1 MLVPISDY
9 RLRQREYL
17 LRIAR
22 AMTSRLDLSDLL
34 QLVIDEA
41 GELLSAE
48 AGLIALRRP
57 DGGHLQVYTS
67 FGLDQELLELF
78 SPLLDGEFFERLVQ
92 EGGWMTA
99 DLSLRLQVA
108 SSALGVRLRQLVALP
123 LVVGQEPLGMI
134 YVFRASSSPV
144 FSANDRQVLADFA
157 DQAAIA
163 VHNAQ
168 LYQRLRSEKRHL
180 NTIIEYSA
188 DGVLILDGQWRVQT
202 ANEALERMLE
212 WPREEILDRTCA
224 ELFDLHDAEGRPIC
238 QDACPLQQQGCSDH
252 PYVEG
257 VLRTPSGRQV
267 HVGIS
272 YTVLRDAQGRLRE
285 AIANV
290 RDITQQKEA
299 EELQSTFI
307 SIISHELKTPVA
319 IIKGYAGTLRREDAQ
334 WDLQTLRQG
343 LQVIEEESDRLDRQ
357 ISNLL
362 EASRIQAGGLALNL
376 GPVELP
382 DLVRKVLEEFRPQSD
397 KHTFESDFPAGGF
410 PTVWIDYER
419 IRMVLSNLIANAI
432 KYAPK
437 GGVIRVGGWA
447 EPERVVIF
455 VADQGIGIPANEVPH
470 IFERF
475 YRVDNRLSRT
485 TAGAGL
491 GLYLCQSVV
500 EAHGGEIWVKSQPG
514 QGSTFFFS
522 LPAREGGT

>member
-343 LQVIEEESDRLDRQ
+343 LQVIEEESDRLDQ
-357 ISNLL
+357 LITNLL
-362 EASRIQAGGLALNL
+362 EASRIQSGGLSLNPAPIQIVGL
-376 GPVELP
+376 VEK
-382 DLVRKVLEEFRPQSD
+382 LVDGFRMQTD
-397 KHTFESDFPAGGF
+397 KHDFELDFPADF
-410 PTVWIDYER
+410 PPLWIDFER
-419 IRMVLSNLIANAI
+419 IRMVLSNLLANAV
-432 KYAPK
+432 KYSPE
-437 GGVIRVGGWA
+437 GGTIRLGGWV
-447 EPERVVIF
+447 ELERAVLY
-455 VADQGIGIPANEVPH
+455 VADEGIGLPQSEIPHV
-470 IFERF
+470 FDRF

-491 GLYLCQSVV
+491 GLYLSRSIVT
-500 EAHGGEIWVKSQPG
+500 AHGGEMWVRSRPG
-514 QGSTFFFS
+514 EGSTFYFS
-522 LPAREGGT
+522 LPLREGAA